1 MIRIADYRRIYKQVG
16 DEICEFEPSDMD
28 VLGAGKVVVGHS
40 YRFNGFESS
49 NGAWIIMETDTT
61 TATSVVAYRYLGG
74 TTHAG
79 YLAAWIARATNTYEY
94 FSEVTIP

>member
-1 MIRIADYRRIYKQVG
+1 MQLHDYRRIYKQVG
-16 DEICEFEPSDMD
+16 DTQVMFEASDMD
-28 VLGAGKVVVGHS
+28 PLGAGKVVAGHS

-49 NGAWIIMETDTT
+49 DGAWIIMETDTT
-61 TATSVVAYRYLGG
+61 TATSVIAYRYAGG

-79 YLAAWIARATNTYEY
+79 YLVAWAGRAALTYEF